1 MSGSIA
7 AQISTRPIRCLVDL
21 HWGNS
26 AAVVLSVAKSAHLR
40 TSDRA
45 VSCAWIRKDSPH
57 LSVLVTRC
65 SAEALFSSANQNSTD
80 SFNSALSFLRSKR
93 PKPQRHTVHVVA
105 SNERDKNRATIHLR

>member
-1 MSGSIA
+1 MSASIA
-7 AQISTRPIRCLVDL
+7 AQISTRPLRCLGDL
-21 HWGNS
+21 HWGDS
-26 AAVVLSVAKSAHLR
+26 AAVVLRVAKSAHLR

-65 SAEALFSSANQNSTD
+65 SAEALFSSANQNSTEQ
-80 SFNSALSFLRSKR
+80 FQLGRQFPAFQK
-93 PKPQRHTVHVVA
+93 PKPQRHTVQVVA

>member
-1 MSGSIA
+1 MSASIA

-21 HWGNS
+21 HWGDS
-26 AAVVLSVAKSAHLR
+26 AAVVLRVAKSAHLR

-65 SAEALFSSANQNSTD
+65 SAEALFSSANQNSTEQ
-80 SFNSALSFLRSKR
+80 FQLGRQFPRSE
-93 PKPQRHTVHVVA
+93 
-105 SNERDKNRATIHLR
+105 ERRVGKECRSRWSPYH

>member
-1 MSGSIA
+1 MSASIA

-21 HWGNS
+21 HWGDS
-26 AAVVLSVAKSAHLR
+26 AAVVLRVAKSAHLR

-65 SAEALFSSANQNSTD
+65 SAEALFSSANQNSTEPFQLGP
-80 SFNSALSFLRSKR
+80 SISCVPEAKTTEAHRPSGCFQRKR
-93 PKPQRHTVHVVA
+93 Q
-105 SNERDKNRATIHLR
+105 